1 VIALLFAVATIHI
14 VDDSGRTRSVDEW
27 RGAPTIVVPMYTR
40 CPLACPA
47 IAENLKRA
55 TQDMDPNSFRVVF
68 FSFDPRDT
76 TADLRAFRERHRLP
90 LAWTLANASAGETRA
105 LLDSLDYRVSDV
117 MSHPN
122 AVIVLTRDLQTSRTF
137 NASSVSD
144 ALAFARGGSDLL
156 GRFGGAAL
164 AVALLMCTLS
174 AILLFR

>member
-1 VIALLFAVATIHI
+1 MIALLFAVAAIHL
-14 VDDSGRTRSVDEW
+14 VDDTGRTRSVDEW
-27 RGAPTIVVPMYTR
+27 RGTPTIVVPMYTR

-55 TQDMDPNSFRVVF
+55 TADMDVNSYRVVF
-68 FSFDPRDT
+68 FSFDKRDT
-76 TADLRAFRERHRLP
+76 AADLRAFRERHRLP
-90 LAWTLANASAGETRA
+90 LAWTLANAGEADTRR

-122 AVIVLTRDLQTSRTF
+122 AVIVVKGDTAKTF
-137 NASSVSD
+137 NSVDD

-164 AVALLMCTLS
+164 AVALLVCTLS
-174 AILLFR
+174 AVLLFR